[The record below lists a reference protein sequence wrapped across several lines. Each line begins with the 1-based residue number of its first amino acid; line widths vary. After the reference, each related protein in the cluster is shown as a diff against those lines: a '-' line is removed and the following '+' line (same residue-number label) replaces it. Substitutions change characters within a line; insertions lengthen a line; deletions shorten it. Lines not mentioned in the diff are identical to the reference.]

1 MNSEIQFAKVT
12 CSGKLS
18 DRFLTCQ
25 HLKAEDLAK
34 APMGEI
40 FSLIEILSPWFPTA
54 QIGKLII
61 NNFAKY
67 YYDGGSTSD
76 LVNFENSLKRINED
90 LAQVT
95 QEGETDWIGNLNGIL
110 VAIVGNN
117 LHLSSSGQT
126 EAYMFRDGKV
136 NHLTYGLSETTQPHP
151 LKTFSNII
159 SGELKN
165 HDKILITN
173 RDLFNHL
180 SLDSVHQIITL
191 NRPSMAGLEITRLL
205 RKKRVRNVN
214 LMIINLVEKEEL
226 ASTPLQEKET
236 VFYLDKSTESP
247 LAKLGVFWKN
257 LILPLGKFLIDKF
270 KKIRPKKSSTA
281 KEKPVPRDRFH
292 REFLSD
298 ENRDDGLLK
307 DEEIKYSPELYIHYY
322 KEKKATSEKNGFSIS
337 IRNILNWLLGKI
349 KLIITFIIA
358 TARDRSRRKYL
369 YIAIALIIII
379 IIGSSIGL
387 RGRSSKIGN
396 LQAQKILDE
405 AIAAQKNGK
414 SLMAS
419 GDNEKAKEQFV
430 LSISKAEGIEKN
442 PLVANDAQNVVVSSY
457 QELDKLTSTT
467 RFSDLKPI
475 LSIGEAAKG
484 LFVAGGEAYLVTDSD
499 IYKGTLVGAIAS
511 KVASIPKIKGT
522 FVTGTR
528 AGNII
533 YLYTSD
539 QNLYQ
544 FDTTNN
550 KIDLAKIAEGARW
563 ETANS
568 ITNYV
573 GSLYLLD
580 GVVGQIYKHP
590 SSSSQFNKG
599 EEYISTTNINLK
611 QSVSLAIDGSIYV
624 LKNDGRVLK
633 LQKSKL
639 QDFSLKNIPT
649 PFDKI
654 AGGVK
659 IFTDADT
666 PSVYILD
673 SDQKRILEFDKDG
686 QFIHQYALPSTFNKI
701 TDFVVSAKSRKI
713 WILESNNLY
722 EISI

>member
-12 CSGKLS
+12 CSGKLP

-117 LHLSSSGQT
+117 LHLSSCGQT

-180 SLDSVHQIITL
+180 SLDSVHQMITL

-205 RKKRVRNVN
+205 RKERVRNVN
-214 LMIINLVEKEEL
+214 LIIINLVEKEEL
-226 ASTPLQEKET
+226 ESTALQEKET

-247 LAKLGVFWKN
+247 LAKIGVFWKN
-257 LILPLGKFLIDKF
+257 LILPLGKFFAGRI
-270 KKIRPKKSSTA
+270 KKVRKPGPKKEPT
-281 KEKPVPRDRFH
+281 PQDRFH

-298 ENRDDGLLK
+298 ESRDDGLLK

-322 KEKKATSEKNGFSIS
+322 KEKRAASKKDGRLGIIKNVS
-337 IRNILNWLLGKI
+337 NWLMLKI
-349 KLIITFIIA
+349 KQLIAFMIA
-358 TARDRSRRKYL
+358 TFRDPSRRKYL
-369 YIAIALIIII
+369 YIAIALIIMI

-430 LSISKAEGIEKN
+430 LSISKAAGIEKN
-442 PLVANDAQNVVVSSY
+442 PLVANDAQNVVLSSY

-484 LFVAGGEAYLVTDSD
+484 LFVAGGEVYLVTDSD

-550 KIDLAKIAEGARW
+550 KIDLAKIAVGARW

-580 GVVGQIYKHP
+580 GVLGQIYKHT

-599 EEYISTTNINLK
+599 EEYILTTNINLK
-611 QSVSLAIDGSIYV
+611 QSVSLAIDDSIYV

-654 AGGVK
+654 AQGLK